1 VRILFTTLGTLGD
14 LNPYLAIA
22 RGLAARGHEPV
33 VATHEYW
40 RAVVEREGLP
50 FRAVR
55 PDARREDPELFAR
68 AMNPRFGPAVVLR
81 EIVLPALEDSYADT
95 LSAALGADA
104 VVTHPLALTAPIVAQ
119 HAGLPWI
126 STVLAPVSFFSR
138 SDFPVLSP
146 VPHAWR
152 SYGVPGI
159 PALLSLALR
168 TVTHAWMRPV
178 RELRDR
184 LGLPPGGNPLYE
196 GQHSPLLAL
205 ALFSR
210 VIAHPQPD
218 WPPSARLT
226 GFAFHDGSSGDDPE
240 ARRLEAFLA
249 AGPPPVVFTLGSSAV
264 NVAGRFYDESVLAA
278 RRLGLRAVLLVG
290 DEPGSRLGVP
300 LGDDAIAIA
309 RAPHHTLFPRAAA
322 LVHHGGIGTL
332 AQALRAGRPMLVVPW
347 SHDQPDNARRVVRLG
362 VARELRSGRYRAD
375 RAAAALEE
383 LLAEPA
389 YAARATELSAV
400 VRAEDGVTAACDEI
414 ERALAGG

>member
-1 VRILFTTLGTLGD
+1 MRILFATLGTLGD

-33 VATHEYW
+33 IATHEHW
-40 RAVVEREGLP
+40 RAVVEREGFA

-95 LSAALGADA
+95 LSAARGADA
-104 VVTHPLALTAPIVAQ
+104 VVTHPLAFTAPIVAQ

-178 RELRDR
+178 RKLRDR

-196 GQHSPLLAL
+196 GQHSPLRAL

-226 GFAFHDGSSGDDPE
+226 GFAFHDGSSEDDPD

-264 NVAGRFYDESVLAA
+264 NVAGRFYDESLLAA

-290 DEPGSRLGVP
+290 DEPGSRLGIP

-309 RAPHHTLFPRAAA
+309 RAPHHLLFSRAAA

-383 LLAEPA
+383 LLAEPT
-389 YAARATELSAV
+389 YAARAAELSAV